1 MVRVV
6 AILSLLYLAFAPAE
20 SARAMQHVGHH
31 DQAVARGSRGQYS
44 TGGPHSQ
51 KGRHAQPF
59 QSPKISNKANLVRV
73 GKEEDLTIA
82 LEKPYQALF
91 GQVGVDKHNYRS
103 DVYKTLDGFNST
115 VVGN

>member
-44 TGGPHSQ
+44 TGVSHDM
-51 KGRHAQPF
+51 K
-59 QSPKISNKANLVRV
+59 KIA
-73 GKEEDLTIA
+73 
-82 LEKPYQALF
+82 
-91 GQVGVDKHNYRS
+91 
-103 DVYKTLDGFNST
+103 
-115 VVGN
+115 